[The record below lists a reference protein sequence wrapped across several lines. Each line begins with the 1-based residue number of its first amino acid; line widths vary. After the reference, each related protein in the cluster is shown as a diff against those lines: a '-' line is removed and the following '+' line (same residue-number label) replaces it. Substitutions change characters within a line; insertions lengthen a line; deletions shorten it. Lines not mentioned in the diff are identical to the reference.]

1 MRGTTR
7 AVSSLALSLTSTI
20 ACHDVVYVVYVEYAE
35 QTDRGREKEEKTRVD
50 ELVCRPNF
58 EEQGPTIVVPSESV
72 SLTPGFCTSCMVA
85 YSED

>member
-1 MRGTTR
+1 M
-7 AVSSLALSLTSTI
+7 SSKSLSLTSTI
-20 ACHDVVYVVYVEYAE
+20 AYHVVVYVVCAKKTERRLKADVL
-35 QTDRGREKEEKTRVD
+35 REST
-50 ELVCRPNF
+50 RPNF